1 MVLFILNIIL
11 NSIFFVVGIVALM
24 LYGDKM
30 SFIEIALCVAII
42 LFSALIIYSSLAIS
56 RGGGVVL

>member
-1 MVLFILNIIL
+1 MVLFILYR
-11 NSIFFVVGIVALM
+11 IFFVAGVVALM
-24 LYGDKM
+24 MYRDIM

-42 LFSALIIYSSLAIS
+42 LLSVFIIYSSFAIS